1 MYHPLMCDYLK
12 QITIITSSDK
22 LLGGKYLYQKRK
34 NLAVKNL
41 IKLILTHFIANCV
54 IVIARKVLH
63 RTFRVFSCSVKKLSD
78 FFCDMN
84 LLYYTILYYTILYYT
99 ILYYTILY
107 YTILYY
113 TILYYTI
120 LYYTILYYTILYYT
134 ILYYTILL

>member
-34 NLAVKNL
+34 NLAVNNL

-113 TILYYTI
+113 TIIVEATPYVIIYSHRLCYKCAALPI
-120 LYYTILYYTILYYT
+120 Q
-134 ILYYTILL
+134 